1 MLSLDE
7 RCCSLVLYHDRENM
21 RLGNSMIMII
31 IGMRSW
37 YVSQT
42 GLELVK
48 LVETSV
54 RVCLGLVE

>member
-7 RCCSLVLYHDRENM
+7 RCCSLVLHHNRKNM
-21 RLGNSMIMII
+21 RLGNSIIMII
-31 IGMRSW
+31 IDMRSW

-42 GLELVK
+42 GLELVE

-54 RVCLGLVE
+54 HMCLGLVE